1 MTLMRV
7 MNKWGGHNEQF
18 VLKRI
23 RIWGPWWHNPQPNS
37 IKVPPKGVLTMF
49 AKVGTVNPLL
59 RPPFQGKQV
68 NKPPSPPL
76 SIPH

>member
-1 MTLMRV
+1 
-7 MNKWGGHNEQF
+7 
-18 VLKRI
+18 
-23 RIWGPWWHNPQPNS
+23 
-37 IKVPPKGVLTMF
+37 MF

-59 RPPFQGKQV
+59 NPLPLIGPPFQGKKV